1 MKINRDNVIQFGNA
15 TINNLKFV
23 KAPQIVIND
32 LENSINNY
40 LNDNNQ
46 LDNLIKK
53 IKSYIFGYITHN
65 IKYY

>member
-23 KAPQIVIND
+23 NAPQTVIND
-32 LENSINNY
+32 LERSISNY
-40 LNDNNQ
+40 LNDNYQ

-53 IKSYIFGYITHN
+53 IKSYIFGYVTPN
-65 IKYY
+65 IRYH